1 MSRQQVVIIG
11 GGFGGLSVVRALAN
25 APVDVLLLNSDNYY
39 TSFPLL
45 HQVATGELEPEL
57 IAYPIRSMLRHIK
70 NVRFMTANVKQVDI
84 SSQCIQTDKYFIP
97 YDFLIIATGSDSKF
111 LSIPGTREYTFPL
124 KKLEQAVNLRN
135 QIISCFEQAILEVN
149 PSLCQQLLTFTIIG
163 GGATGVELAASL
175 REMVAAVVKDYPTL
189 DISQVRVIL
198 LQAGDSL
205 VPQMPR
211 RLRIY
216 IKLQLEKMGVE
227 VLLRSRVTQVT
238 SEAVYLQ
245 DSTVIPTKTTIWTG
259 GVTGNPLATA
269 WGLPTDINGRV
280 TVLPTLQVPEHPQV
294 YIVGDLASLA
304 GMPMLAPVAI
314 QQGKIAASNIIRQ
327 IQHKKL
333 LPMHYQHMGNM
344 VILGRYDG
352 VLDLGRVR
360 LTGVIAWLIWLAV
373 HLLILPGFRN
383 QLLVLINWIW
393 GCLFRDRL
401 VRLILPRTSVNTSP
415 VRRQKIQVIKCIRP
429 KSRSRFTTIR
439 IHEHTDMDSQDNYSP

>member
-1 MSRQQVVIIG
+1 MSHQRVVIIG
-11 GGFGGLSVVRALAN
+11 GGFGGLSAVRALAN
-25 APVDVLLLNSDNYY
+25 TSVDVLLLNSENYY
-39 TSFPLL
+39 TSSPLL
-45 HQVATGELEPEL
+45 HQVATGEIEPEL

-84 SSQCIQTDKYFIP
+84 SNQCIQTDKYFIP
-97 YDFLIIATGSDSKF
+97 YDFLIIATGSDSKI
-111 LSIPGTREYTFPL
+111 LGIPGAIEYTLPL

-135 QIISCFEQAILEVN
+135 QIISCLEQAILSVN

-175 REMVAAVVKDYPTL
+175 REMIAAFVKDYPTL
-189 DISQVRVIL
+189 DFRQVRIIL

-205 VPQMPR
+205 VPQMSK

-216 IKLQLEKMGVE
+216 VKLQLEKMGVQ
-227 VLLRSRVTQVT
+227 VLLRSRVNQVT

-245 DSTVIPTKTTIWTG
+245 DSTVISTKTTIWTG
-259 GVTGNPLATA
+259 GVTGNPLATT
-269 WGLPTDINGRV
+269 WGLPTDSNGRV
-280 TVLPTLQVPEHPQV
+280 TVLPTLQVPNHPQV

-352 VLDLGRVR
+352 VLDLGQLK

-373 HLLILPGFRN
+373 HLLTLPGFRN

-393 GCLFRDRL
+393 GCLFSDRL
-401 VRLILPRTSVNTSP
+401 VRLILPLSSINILP
-415 VRRQKIQVIKCIRP
+415 VRRKKMQVIKCIRP

-439 IHEHTDMDSQDNYSP
+439 IHEHTDMDSQDDY